1 MEWSDEHDVLLCRE
15 ILISEPFQAKP
26 RRTPQGGQ
34 LWQSLAD
41 HVNSIPEPKFKVS
54 KRAVRE
60 RFTLLAEKFKK
71 KMKAEKKASG
81 TDTKV
86 TELNVFT

>member
-1 MEWSDEHDVLLCRE
+1 MEWSDKHDVLLCRE
-15 ILISEPFQAKP
+15 ILITEPFQAK
-26 RRTPQGGQ
+26 RRTPQLEQ
-34 LWQSLAD
+34 LWQSVAD

-71 KMKAEKKASG
+71 KTKAEKKASG